1 MLCKIRVGLRMY
13 PLLFPLFALANGAA
27 SRLEVIVED
36 ASGKAI
42 AGARITVI
50 HSRSETRATSDAN
63 GGFVFPSLAP
73 GRYDVSVQADG
84 FQAAAH
90 LRVPLQGATAV
101 RERFVLVPGS
111 AREVRSTPPFGKP
124 LGPGKPRSPGT
135 FPV

>member
-50 HSRSETRATSDAN
+50 HSRGETRATNHAN
-63 GGFVFPSLAP
+63 RGLGFPSPAP
-73 GRYDVSVQADG
+73 RRYDVSVQAVG
-84 FQAAAH
+84 FQAAAPLPVLLH
-90 LRVPLQGATAV
+90 AATPLRAG
-101 RERFVLVPGS
+101 
-111 AREVRSTPPFGKP
+111 
-124 LGPGKPRSPGT
+124 LGPPPE
-135 FPV
+135 